1 MCVCVCLVEGLLLQ
15 TPCVVTAVEGVVVG
29 VAAAR
34 NHTVIL
40 TKR

>member
-1 MCVCVCLVEGLLLQ
+1 MLQ
-15 TPCVVTAVEGVVVG
+15 TPCVVRTVEGVAVG